1 MGSLFKQKASPVTAQ
16 VVDPL
21 QSKAFGLY
29 RDALGDVNGQI
40 RGNFMNQLANPMF
53 GGQTYAGI
61 DPMQRQFY
69 DQSGLAS
76 NTLMQGGMNQY
87 NATSDFGSRL
97 ANFGNYL
104 RDPTQ
109 GMNYAAAF
117 ANSPHVQGMIDA
129 TARDYTRN
137 LFENQIPGLN
147 RAAIGG
153 NNMNNTRAGVMEGTL
168 RARTAEDIGDM
179 SAATRFNA
187 LNTGLNQFNQNIG
200 QQQANLGQLMSAN
213 QMGFGNMNNALGIMS
228 NAGGFMRGFDQ
239 GALDDQRSRFY
250 EAQTRPID
258 LASNYLSLFTPG
270 ASFNGGAGRGYA
282 SSINQGSTMDR
293 IGQGMQII
301 GTGASLFC
309 WVARE
314 VYGEHNFKWR
324 VFRHYMYF
332 DAPRWLHNL
341 YGKYGERF
349 AALIHNKPLIKRA
362 LRKLMD
368 KAIRQYGGP
377 HGAI

>member
-1 MGSLFKQKASPVTAQ
+1 MGSLFKKKSSPTTAQ

-21 QSKAFGLY
+21 QNKAFGLY
-29 RDALGDVNGQI
+29 RDALGDINSQI
-40 RGNFMNQLANPMF
+40 RGNFMNTLANPMF
-53 GGQTYAGI
+53 GGQTFAGI

-76 NTLMQGGMNQY
+76 NALMEGGMNQY
-87 NATSDFGSRL
+87 NATSDFGNRL
-97 ANFGNYL
+97 AAFGDYL
-104 RDPTQ
+104 QDPTQ

-147 RAAIGG
+147 RSAIGG

-168 RARTAEDIGDM
+168 RAKTAEDISDM

-200 QQQANLGQLMSAN
+200 QQAANLGQLMNAN
-213 QMGFGNMNNALGIMS
+213 QLGFGNMNNALGMMS
-228 NAGGFMRGFDQ
+228 NAGGFMRSYDQ
-239 GALDDQRSRFY
+239 GVLDDARSKFY

-258 LASNYLSLFTPG
+258 LASSYLSLYTPG
-270 ASFNGGAGRGYA
+270 AAYNGGAGRGYA
-282 SSINQGSTMDR
+282 GSMNQPSTMDK

-301 GTGASLFC
+301 GAGASLFC